1 MSFIYIYILFALTT
15 SLTALYEILMP
26 VIRRRLSEVDKVDN
40 ILTTT
45 ITFFILSTLIAPL
58 LFLSCIIPSMGDRF
72 RNALYDGLYPK
83 E

>member
-1 MSFIYIYILFALTT
+1 MSLFYIYILFALTT

-26 VIRRRLSEVDKVDN
+26 VIKRRLSEVDKVDN
-40 ILTTT
+40 ILTTS
-45 ITFFILSTLIAPL
+45 ITFFVLSTLIAPL
-58 LFLSCIIPSMGDRF
+58 LFLSCVVPSMGVRF

>member
-26 VIRRRLSEVDKVDN
+26 VIKRKIAEGVKVDN
-40 ILTTT
+40 ILTTA
-45 ITFFILSTLIAPL
+45 ITFFVLSTIIAPL
-58 LFLSCIIPSMGDRF
+58 LFFSCIIPSMGDRF